1 MSPFINFIKYD
12 YQVLIIEFILL
23 ILFIGSIILLIKP
36 NLW

>member
-1 MSPFINFIKYD
+1 MSPFIYFIKYD
-12 YQVLIIEFILL
+12 YQVLIIELVLL